1 MANIKSD
8 KQTSLCAQ
16 QIQNFIMKTKNIS
29 KNNGYK
35 DNYFTLNR
43 DEISYD
49 YCHGKTI
56 HSMYGYIVIDGKRE
70 QLTECPLH
78 SLDEII
84 DRNKVVNNVEKKHK
98 LKEDYKCEFYKDG
111 RNLYEPRRY
120 VYVCDTRYYF

>member
-16 QIQNFIMKTKNIS
+16 QIQNFIMKTKAIS
-29 KNNGYK
+29 TQTHYR

-49 YCHGKTI
+49 YCHGRTI
-56 HSMYGYIVIDGKRE
+56 HSMYGYIVVDGKRE

-78 SLDEII
+78 SLEEII
-84 DRNKVVNNVEKKHK
+84 DVSKVIKKVEQKHK
-98 LKEDYKCEFYKDG
+98 LKEDRKCESYKDG
-111 RNLYEPRRY
+111 QKLYGPKRY
-120 VYVCDTRYYF
+120 VYSCDTRYYF

>member
-29 KNNGYK
+29 KYNKYN

-49 YCHGKTI
+49 YCHGRTI
-56 HSMYGYIVIDGKRE
+56 HSIYGYIVIDGKRE
-70 QLTECPLH
+70 KLT
-78 SLDEII
+78 
-84 DRNKVVNNVEKKHK
+84 
-98 LKEDYKCEFYKDG
+98 
-111 RNLYEPRRY
+111 
-120 VYVCDTRYYF
+120 VY